1 MKKILLV
8 EDDEQILNVA
18 STFLKKA
25 GYQVIEAK
33 DGIQAYEKWKKST
46 IDVLVTDIMMPRMD
60 GYALAEL
67 IRMDNKLVP
76 ILMITALGGEEDELK
91 GLDLGVDDYIRK
103 PFSYNVFLKRVE
115 NILKRKT
122 SISPE
127 KCLTCGNIKI
137 YPEIYRT
144 LKDDRDVELTRK
156 EFDILSTLMA
166 RKNKPVTREMIIDQV
181 WDYSDVVDTTML
193 NSHIKNLRQK
203 LDTEMIQTIRGV
215 GYKISEQF

>member
-18 STFLKKA
+18 STFLKEA
-25 GYQVIEAK
+25 GYQVIEAT
-33 DGIQAYEKWKKST
+33 DGIQAYEKWKTQT
-46 IDVLVTDIMMPRMD
+46 IDLLVTDIMMPRMD

-67 IRMDNKLVP
+67 IRMDNQQVP

-103 PFSYNVFLKRVE
+103 PFSYKIFLKRVE
-115 NILKRKT
+115 NILQRKL
-122 SISPE
+122 SISTE
-127 KCLTCGNIKI
+127 ACLTCGNIKI
-137 YPEIYRT
+137 YPESYRT
-144 LKDDRDVELTRK
+144 LKDNQEVELTRK
-156 EFDILSTLMA
+156 EFDILTTLMM
-166 RKNKPVTREMIIDQV
+166 RKNKPVTRETIIDQV

-193 NSHIKNLRQK
+193 NSHLKNLRQK

-215 GYKISEQF
+215 GYKISE